1 MMTLACSLINMHK
14 EKQRKQNQ
22 QLLLLLQSLPY
33 RRSSCIK
40 QVSETTKEGAAP
52 HKSLITRKRE
62 SAAIRQ
68 KQSAHIKKDS
78 ACITKAGKPPTFCG
92 SSPINRAKV
101 AAVPHET
108 ATQQKR
114 SARITRETAKWLK
127 RYNELVEYKR
137 ETGNSNVPKKY
148 KSNPQLG
155 TWVNT
160 QRGAFR
166 RESLAKDRNAML
178 NEIGFEW
185 RLGPTPIL
193 CSWKTRYYELVEY
206 KRDFGDCNVSGRYKP
221 NPQLGTWVRWQRN
234 QFKNKSL
241 SKERIRKLNEIGF
254 AWEILKDTWIKHY
267 SAV

>member
-1 MMTLACSLINMHK
+1 
-14 EKQRKQNQ
+14 
-22 QLLLLLQSLPY
+22 
-33 RRSSCIK
+33 
-40 QVSETTKEGAAP
+40 
-52 HKSLITRKRE
+52 
-62 SAAIRQ
+62 
-68 KQSAHIKKDS
+68 
-78 ACITKAGKPPTFCG
+78 
-92 SSPINRAKV
+92 
-101 AAVPHET
+101 
-108 ATQQKR
+108 
-114 SARITRETAKWLK
+114 LK
-127 RYNELVEYKR
+127 RYND
-137 ETGNSNVPKKY
+137 SNVPKKY

-155 TWVNT
+155 SWFNT

-166 RESLAKDRNAML
+166 RESLAKDRIAML

-193 CSWKTRYYELVEY
+193 CSWKTRYNELVEY
-206 KRDFGDCNVSGRYKP
+206 KRDFGDCNVSSRYKP